1 MRLFLATIAVGLT
14 AVLGAASAFAGDKE
28 IAQSVIKQFR
38 ERQSAGQLKGFNIN
52 LRVDKGDV
60 LLDGHVSNPEQKAL
74 ALDIARRVPG
84 VNQVVD
90 GITVKKASPATTI
103 ANMERSQ
110 ARTPARTVS
119 TTSPRAAG
127 QPARSVVRQS
137 TVAANTP
144 VRFASQTPLAFAPAM
159 GGQMAPTPAPGAM
172 PAMGGNPPMP
182 AYVPGTGGGVA
193 PATYDHPTMPPY
205 AWPSYA
211 AYPNYAAVTYPR
223 QHSAAAWP
231 YIGPFYPYPQVPLG
245 WRKVVLEWDDG
256 WWMLDFKAK

>member
-28 IAQSVIKQFR
+28 IAQAVIKQFR
-38 ERQSAGQLKGFNIN
+38 DRQTAGQLKGFNIN
-52 LRVDKGDV
+52 LKVDHGDV
-60 LLDGHVSNPEQKAL
+60 WLEGHVSNPEQKDL

-84 VNQVVD
+84 VNQVID
-90 GITVKKASPATTI
+90 AITVKKPQSATKIASSGRPQTPTLARTASI
-103 ANMERSQ
+103 SGQGLQ
-110 ARTPARTVS
+110 ARNAL
-119 TTSPRAAG
+119 
-127 QPARSVVRQS
+127 RQS
-137 TVAANTP
+137 NVAANPP

-159 GGQMAPTPAPGAM
+159 GGQTAPTPAAPGAM
-172 PAMGGNPPMP
+172 PAMGGNRPMP

-193 PATYDHPTMPPY
+193 PATYDHPSMPPY

-211 AYPNYAAVTYPR
+211 AHPNYAAVTYPR